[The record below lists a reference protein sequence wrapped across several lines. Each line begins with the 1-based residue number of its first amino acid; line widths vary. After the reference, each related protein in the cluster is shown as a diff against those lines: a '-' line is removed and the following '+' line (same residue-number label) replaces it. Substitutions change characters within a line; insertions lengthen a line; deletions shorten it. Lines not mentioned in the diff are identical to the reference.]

1 MNPDDTSS
9 SIDTDLSD
17 LLAAVTEVNEHIDT
31 SNRHSQETLQHVE
44 ARIETATKE
53 MDGMFSEL
61 DLAATD
67 AEEELDTLILTEIDA
82 IVEDEV

>member
-31 SNRHSQETLQHVE
+31 SNQHSQETLQHVE

-53 MDGMFSEL
+53 MEDMFAEL
-61 DLAATD
+61 DGAETE
-67 AEEELDTLILTEIDA
+67 AEEDLDTLILTEIDS
-82 IVEDEV
+82 IVDDEV